1 MAKLLPPASKG
12 GSLAKI
18 SKPTTGGIS
27 SPLADSFLN
36 TKTKVITLE
45 TLFKDRVDREKK
57 SQSVKAKL
65 KEREQRDT
73 KETKLEKQP
82 TQKEAK
88 KKSTKTPGVSFL
100 DKIKNFIGKTILG
113 FFVVRLVDSAND
125 PKIKSFLDGAAAAG
139 DFIIDF
145 GGKIFDGL
153 VTFLDFGYGM
163 YDGLKKNVGDLFGEE
178 GVKQL
183 EDFASSFTKVA
194 NYTLITGMAFA
205 GFGEVAANAQKSLI
219 KKVARP
225 AAAAAVK
232 GISRL
237 VGKGAARVVLKG
249 LKLASPVFKKI
260 PIIGPLINFLI
271 SYFIFKE
278 PIGKAALRAVGS
290 AIFGAFGAVAGS
302 IVPVIG
308 TAIGGFLGSVAGDYG
323 GALLYD
329 AFFSGKDSLSS
340 GSDEAPDQ
348 RPGVPGGSVTPVA
361 GGKVSGNLKGSKEE
375 KWAAMIAMA
384 KKAGAKYPELVAAQF
399 ALESN
404 WGTALSAPN
413 NFFGIKATASEAGT
427 TSATQEVY
435 GGVTVNTAGKFKNFA
450 TPQDAVNHLVTQW
463 YKDYRGYSGV
473 NRAGSAEEAAELL
486 RKEGYAT
493 DPRYAGKLKRLLSQY
508 RNVQSASMRSGDSS
522 TSSVTVNTDTS
533 SSGAGIRNQSEGSK
547 LAGELGRYLD
557 AAGVGGFGSGVHQH
571 PEHPPWPR
579 ESGHRPGSLHYES
592 QGGRAIDIGGYG
604 PNLFKR
610 KIGAGVDDQTK
621 IIAAIQEWE
630 KKNNNPKRAEFVHEA
645 NDPRGHADH
654 VHIAYKR
661 GGVVPKDLY
670 ALLHKGEIVI
680 DPDSAGP
687 AKQMLLAIN
696 EANSYEGILKAIRDY
711 APYDA
716 LSQQTVVMSQ
726 PGSGSQQMYN
736 QGEGSVSYLPVSS
749 AGAASSP
756 KDILYKG
763 A

>member
-1 MAKLLPPASKG
+1 
-12 GSLAKI
+12 
-18 SKPTTGGIS
+18 
-27 SPLADSFLN
+27 
-36 TKTKVITLE
+36 
-45 TLFKDRVDREKK
+45 
-57 SQSVKAKL
+57 
-65 KEREQRDT
+65 
-73 KETKLEKQP
+73 
-82 TQKEAK
+82 
-88 KKSTKTPGVSFL
+88 
-100 DKIKNFIGKTILG
+100 
-113 FFVVRLVDSAND
+113 
-125 PKIKSFLDGAAAAG
+125 
-139 DFIIDF
+139 
-145 GGKIFDGL
+145 
-153 VTFLDFGYGM
+153 
-163 YDGLKKNVGDLFGEE
+163 
-178 GVKQL
+178 
-183 EDFASSFTKVA
+183 
-194 NYTLITGMAFA
+194 
-205 GFGEVAANAQKSLI
+205 
-219 KKVARP
+219 
-225 AAAAAVK
+225 
-232 GISRL
+232 
-237 VGKGAARVVLKG
+237 
-249 LKLASPVFKKI
+249 
-260 PIIGPLINFLI
+260 
-271 SYFIFKE
+271 
-278 PIGKAALRAVGS
+278 
-290 AIFGAFGAVAGS
+290 
-302 IVPVIG
+302 
-308 TAIGGFLGSVAGDYG
+308 
-323 GALLYD
+323 
-329 AFFSGKDSLSS
+329 
-340 GSDEAPDQ
+340 
-348 RPGVPGGSVTPVA
+348 SVTPVA
-361 GGKVSGNLKGSKEE
+361 GGKVSGNLKGTKEE
-375 KWAAMIAMA
+375 KWAAIIAMA

-399 ALESN
+399 ALESD

-493 DPRYAGKLKRLLSQY
+493 DPRYASKLKRLLSQY
-508 RNVQSASMRSGDSS
+508 RTVQSASMRSGDSS
-522 TSSVTVNTDTS
+522 TSTSSVITDAGPG

-547 LAGELGRYLD
+547 LAGELGRFLD
-557 AAGVGGFGSGVHQH
+557 SKGLGAFGSGVHQH

-579 ESGHRPGSLHYES
+579 ESGHRANSLHYES

-621 IIAAIQEWE
+621 IIAGIREWE
-630 KKNNNPKRAEFVHEA
+630 RKNNVTQRAEFAYEG

-749 AGAASSP
+749 AGATSSP

>member
-18 SKPTTGGIS
+18 SKPTTGGMS
-27 SPLADSFLN
+27 SPLAGRFLN
-36 TKTKVITLE
+36 TKKKVITLD

-100 DKIKNFIGKTILG
+100 DKVKNFIGKTILG

-139 DFIIDF
+139 DFIINF
-145 GGKIFDGL
+145 GGMIFDGL
-153 VTFLDFGYGM
+153 VTFLDKSYEV
-163 YDGLKKNVGDLFGEE
+163 YDGLKGTVGDLFGDE
-178 GVKQL
+178 GLKQF
-183 EDFASSFTKVA
+183 EDFSKSFVKVA
-194 NYTLITGMAFA
+194 NYTLITAMAFA
-205 GFGEVAANAQKSLI
+205 GFGETAAKAQKALI

-232 GISRL
+232 GIAKF
-237 VGKGAARVVLKG
+237 VGKGAARIVLKG
-249 LKLASPVFKKI
+249 LKLASPIFKKI
-260 PIIGPLINFLI
+260 PIIGPLINFAI
-271 SYFIFKE
+271 SYFILKE
-278 PIGKAALRAVGS
+278 PIGKAAFRAIGS
-290 AIFGAFGAVAGS
+290 ALFTALGAVIGGPLAPFTAFG
-302 IVPVIG
+302 
-308 TAIGGFLGSVAGDYG
+308 GSVLGDWAG
-323 GALLYD
+323 GALYD
-329 AFFSGKDSLSS
+329 GLFG
-340 GSDEAPDQ
+340 
-348 RPGVPGGSVTPVA
+348 
-361 GGKVSGNLKGSKEE
+361 
-375 KWAAMIAMA
+375 
-384 KKAGAKYPELVAAQF
+384 KKAEPNPFEPDDMPE
-399 ALESN
+399 
-404 WGTALSAPN
+404 
-413 NFFGIKATASEAGT
+413 
-427 TSATQEVY
+427 
-435 GGVTVNTAGKFKNFA
+435 
-450 TPQDAVNHLVTQW
+450 
-463 YKDYRGYSGV
+463 
-473 NRAGSAEEAAELL
+473 
-486 RKEGYAT
+486 
-493 DPRYAGKLKRLLSQY
+493 
-508 RNVQSASMRSGDSS
+508 SS
-522 TSSVTVNTDTS
+522 TMTPGAESSSTAYVAPS
-533 SSGAGIRNQSEGSK
+533 SSGPGIRNQSKGSK
-547 LAGELGRYLD
+547 MAGELGRYLD

-604 PNLFKR
+604 PNLFR
-610 KIGAGVDDQTK
+610 KQGLSGVDDQTQ
-621 IIAAIQEWE
+621 IIQAIMEWE
-630 KKNNNPKRAEFVHEA
+630 KQNGLTAKDRAEFAYEG
-645 NDPRGHADH
+645 NDPIGHADH
-654 VHIAYKR
+654 VHIAYRK

-670 ALLHKGEIVI
+670 ALLHKGEIVV

-696 EANSYEGILKAIRDY
+696 EADSYESIVKAIGDY

-716 LSQQTVVMSQ
+716 LSPQTIVMSQ

-736 QGEGSVSYLPVSS
+736 RGEGSVSYLPVPS
-749 AGAASSP
+749 AGATSSP

>member
-1 MAKLLPPASKG
+1 MAKLLPPVSKG

-18 SKPTTGGIS
+18 SKPTTGGMS
-27 SPLADSFLN
+27 SPLAGRFLN
-36 TKTKVITLE
+36 TKKKVITLD

-100 DKIKNFIGKTILG
+100 DKVKNFIGKTILG

-139 DFIIDF
+139 DFIINF

-153 VTFLDFGYGM
+153 VTFLDKSYEV
-163 YDGLKKNVGDLFGEE
+163 YDGLKGTVGDLFGDE
-178 GVKQL
+178 GLKQF
-183 EDFASSFTKVA
+183 EDFSKSFVKVA
-194 NYTLITGMAFA
+194 NYTLITAMAFA
-205 GFGEVAANAQKSLI
+205 GFGETAAKAQQALI

-232 GISRL
+232 GIARF

-249 LKLASPVFKKI
+249 LKLAAPVFKKI

-271 SYFIFKE
+271 SYFILKE

-290 AIFGAFGAVAGS
+290 AIFGALGAVAGS
-302 IVPVIG
+302 VVPVVG

-329 AFFSGKDSLSS
+329 AFFSGKESLAS
-340 GSDEAPDQ
+340 GSGEATDQ
-348 RPGVPGGSVTPVA
+348 KPGVSGGSMTP
-361 GGKVSGNLKGSKEE
+361 G
-375 KWAAMIAMA
+375 
-384 KKAGAKYPELVAAQF
+384 
-399 ALESN
+399 
-404 WGTALSAPN
+404 
-413 NFFGIKATASEAGT
+413 
-427 TSATQEVY
+427 
-435 GGVTVNTAGKFKNFA
+435 
-450 TPQDAVNHLVTQW
+450 
-463 YKDYRGYSGV
+463 
-473 NRAGSAEEAAELL
+473 
-486 RKEGYAT
+486 
-493 DPRYAGKLKRLLSQY
+493 
-508 RNVQSASMRSGDSS
+508 
-522 TSSVTVNTDTS
+522 TS
-533 SSGAGIRNQSEGSK
+533 SSTADVGPGSSGPGIRNQSEGSK
-547 LAGELGRYLD
+547 MAGELGRYLD
-557 AAGVGGFGSGVHQH
+557 KAGVGGFGSGVHQH

-604 PNLFKR
+604 PNLFRR
-610 KIGAGVDDQTK
+610 KIGPGVDDQTK
-621 IIAAIQEWE
+621 IIAAIVEWE
-630 KKNNNPKRAEFVHEA
+630 KKNNVTQRAEFAYEG
-645 NDPRGHADH
+645 NDPIGHADH
-654 VHIAYKR
+654 VHIAYRK

-670 ALLHKGEIVI
+670 ALLHKGEIVV

-696 EANSYEGILKAIRDY
+696 EADSYESIVKAIGDY

-716 LSQQTVVMSQ
+716 LSPQTIVMSQ

-736 QGEGSVSYLPVSS
+736 RGEGSVSYLPVPS
-749 AGAASSP
+749 AGATSSP

>member
-1 MAKLLPPASKG
+1 MAKLLPPVSRG

-18 SKPTTGGIS
+18 SKPTTGGMS
-27 SPLADSFLN
+27 SPLAGRFLN
-36 TKTKVITLE
+36 TKKKVITLD

-100 DKIKNFIGKTILG
+100 DKVKNFIGKTILG
-113 FFVVRLVDSAND
+113 FFVTRLVDSAND
-125 PKIKSFLDGAAAAG
+125 PKIRSFLDGAAAAT

-163 YDGLKKNVGDLFGEE
+163 YDGLKKNVGDLFGDE

-183 EDFASSFTKVA
+183 EDFAASFTKVA
-194 NYTLITGMAFA
+194 NYTLITAMAFA
-205 GFGEVAANAQKSLI
+205 GFGETAAAAQKSLI

-225 AAAAAVK
+225 VAAAAVK
-232 GISRL
+232 GIAKF

-249 LKLASPVFKKI
+249 LKLASPIFKKI
-260 PIIGPLINFLI
+260 PIIGPLINFAI
-271 SYFIFKE
+271 SYFILKE
-278 PIGKAALRAVGS
+278 PLGKAAFRTIGAAL
-290 AIFGAFGAVAGS
+290 FGALGAL
-302 IVPVIG
+302 
-308 TAIGGFLGSVAGDYG
+308 IGGPFTVFTGLLGQSVGDWAG
-323 GALLYD
+323 GALYD
-329 AFFSGKDSLSS
+329 GLFGK
-340 GSDEAPDQ
+340 
-348 RPGVPGGSVTPVA
+348 
-361 GGKVSGNLKGSKEE
+361 N
-375 KWAAMIAMA
+375 
-384 KKAGAKYPELVAAQF
+384 
-399 ALESN
+399 
-404 WGTALSAPN
+404 
-413 NFFGIKATASEAGT
+413 ASEPNPFESDDMPEGST
-427 TSATQEVY
+427 M
-435 GGVTVNTAGKFKNFA
+435 
-450 TPQDAVNHLVTQW
+450 TP
-463 YKDYRGYSGV
+463 G
-473 NRAGSAEEAAELL
+473 AE
-486 RKEGYAT
+486 
-493 DPRYAGKLKRLLSQY
+493 S
-508 RNVQSASMRSGDSS
+508 SS
-522 TSSVTVNTDTS
+522 TAYVAPS
-533 SSGAGIRNQSEGSK
+533 SSGPGIRNQSKGSK
-547 LAGELGRYLD
+547 MAGELGRFLD
-557 AAGVGGFGSGVHQH
+557 AKGVGGFGSGVHQH

-604 PNLFKR
+604 PNLFR
-610 KIGAGVDDQTK
+610 KQGLSGVDDQTQ
-621 IIAAIQEWE
+621 IIQAIMEWE
-630 KKNNNPKRAEFVHEA
+630 KQNGLTAKDRAEFAYEG
-645 NDPRGHADH
+645 NDPIGHADH
-654 VHIAYKR
+654 VHIAYRK

-670 ALLHKGEIVI
+670 ALLHKGEIVV

-696 EANSYEGILKAIRDY
+696 EADSYEGIVKAIGDY

-716 LSQQTVVMSQ
+716 LSPQTIVMSQ

-736 QGEGSVSYLPVSS
+736 RGEGSVSYLPVPS
-749 AGAASSP
+749 AGATSSP

>member
-18 SKPTTGGIS
+18 SKPTTGGMS
-27 SPLADSFLN
+27 SPLAGRFLN
-36 TKTKVITLE
+36 TKKKVITLD

-100 DKIKNFIGKTILG
+100 DKVKNFIGKTILG

-125 PKIKSFLDGAAAAG
+125 PRIASFLDGAAAAG
-139 DFIIDF
+139 DFIINF

-153 VTFLDFGYGM
+153 VTFLDKSYEV
-163 YDGLKKNVGDLFGEE
+163 YDGLKGTVGDLFGDEGLKQFEE
-178 GVKQL
+178 FSK
-183 EDFASSFTKVA
+183 SFVKVA
-194 NYTLITGMAFA
+194 NYTLITAMAFA
-205 GFGEVAANAQKSLI
+205 GFGETAAKAQKALI

-225 AAAAAVK
+225 VAAAAVK
-232 GISRL
+232 GIAKF

-249 LKLASPVFKKI
+249 LKLASPIFKKI
-260 PIIGPLINFLI
+260 PIIGPLINFAI
-271 SYFIFKE
+271 SYFILKE
-278 PIGKAALRAVGS
+278 PIGKAAFRAIGS
-290 AIFGAFGAVAGS
+290 ALFAALGAV
-302 IVPVIG
+302 
-308 TAIGGFLGSVAGDYG
+308 IGGPLAPFTGFGGSVLGDWAG
-323 GALLYD
+323 GALYD
-329 AFFSGKDSLSS
+329 GLFG
-340 GSDEAPDQ
+340 
-348 RPGVPGGSVTPVA
+348 
-361 GGKVSGNLKGSKEE
+361 
-375 KWAAMIAMA
+375 
-384 KKAGAKYPELVAAQF
+384 KKAEPNPFEPDDMPE
-399 ALESN
+399 
-404 WGTALSAPN
+404 
-413 NFFGIKATASEAGT
+413 
-427 TSATQEVY
+427 
-435 GGVTVNTAGKFKNFA
+435 
-450 TPQDAVNHLVTQW
+450 
-463 YKDYRGYSGV
+463 
-473 NRAGSAEEAAELL
+473 
-486 RKEGYAT
+486 
-493 DPRYAGKLKRLLSQY
+493 
-508 RNVQSASMRSGDSS
+508 SS
-522 TSSVTVNTDTS
+522 TMTPGAESSSTAYVAPS
-533 SSGAGIRNQSEGSK
+533 SSGPGIRNQSKGSK
-547 LAGELGRYLD
+547 MAGELGRYLD

-604 PNLFKR
+604 PNLFR
-610 KIGAGVDDQTK
+610 KQGLSGVDDQTQ
-621 IIAAIQEWE
+621 IIQAIMEWE
-630 KKNNNPKRAEFVHEA
+630 KQNGLTAKDRAEFAYEG
-645 NDPRGHADH
+645 NDPIGHADH
-654 VHIAYKR
+654 VHIAYRK

-670 ALLHKGEIVI
+670 ALLHKGEIVV

-696 EANSYEGILKAIRDY
+696 EADSYESIVKAIGDY

-716 LSQQTVVMSQ
+716 LSPQTIVMSQ

-736 QGEGSVSYLPVSS
+736 RGEGSVSYLPVPS
-749 AGAASSP
+749 AGATSSP

>member
-1 MAKLLPPASKG
+1 MAKLLPPVSRG

-18 SKPTTGGIS
+18 SKSTTGGMS
-27 SPLADSFLN
+27 SPLAGGFLN
-36 TKTKVITLE
+36 TKKKVITLD

-88 KKSTKTPGVSFL
+88 KKSTKTPGISFL
-100 DKIKNFIGKTILG
+100 DKVKNFIGKTILG

-125 PKIKSFLDGAAAAG
+125 PKIRSFLDGAAAAT

-163 YDGLKKNVGDLFGEE
+163 YDGLKKNVGDLFGDE

-183 EDFASSFTKVA
+183 EDFAASFTKVA

-205 GFGEVAANAQKSLI
+205 GFGETAAAAQKSLI

-225 AAAAAVK
+225 VAAAAVK
-232 GISRL
+232 GIAKF

-249 LKLASPVFKKI
+249 LKLASPIFKKI
-260 PIIGPLINFLI
+260 PIIGPLINFAI
-271 SYFIFKE
+271 SYFILKE
-278 PIGKAALRAVGS
+278 PIGKATFRAIGS
-290 AIFGAFGAVAGS
+290 ALFTALGAVIGGPLAPFTAFG
-302 IVPVIG
+302 
-308 TAIGGFLGSVAGDYG
+308 GSVLGDWAG
-323 GALLYD
+323 GALYD
-329 AFFSGKDSLSS
+329 GLFG
-340 GSDEAPDQ
+340 
-348 RPGVPGGSVTPVA
+348 
-361 GGKVSGNLKGSKEE
+361 
-375 KWAAMIAMA
+375 
-384 KKAGAKYPELVAAQF
+384 KKAEPNPFEPDDMPE
-399 ALESN
+399 
-404 WGTALSAPN
+404 
-413 NFFGIKATASEAGT
+413 
-427 TSATQEVY
+427 
-435 GGVTVNTAGKFKNFA
+435 
-450 TPQDAVNHLVTQW
+450 
-463 YKDYRGYSGV
+463 
-473 NRAGSAEEAAELL
+473 
-486 RKEGYAT
+486 
-493 DPRYAGKLKRLLSQY
+493 
-508 RNVQSASMRSGDSS
+508 SS
-522 TSSVTVNTDTS
+522 TMTPGAESSSTAYVAPS
-533 SSGAGIRNQSEGSK
+533 SSGPGIRNQSKGSK
-547 LAGELGRYLD
+547 MAGELGRYLD

-604 PNLFKR
+604 PNLFR
-610 KIGAGVDDQTK
+610 KQGLSGVDDQTQ
-621 IIAAIQEWE
+621 IIQAIMEWE
-630 KKNNNPKRAEFVHEA
+630 KQNGLTAKDRAEFAYEG
-645 NDPRGHADH
+645 NDPIGHADH
-654 VHIAYKR
+654 VHIAYRK

-670 ALLHKGEIVI
+670 ALLHKGEIVV

-696 EANSYEGILKAIRDY
+696 EADSYESIVKAIGDY

-716 LSQQTVVMSQ
+716 LSPQTIVMSQ

-736 QGEGSVSYLPVSS
+736 RGEGSVSYLPVPS
-749 AGAASSP
+749 AGATSSP

>member
-18 SKPTTGGIS
+18 SKPTTGGMS
-27 SPLADSFLN
+27 SPLAGRFLN
-36 TKTKVITLE
+36 TKKKVITLD

-100 DKIKNFIGKTILG
+100 DKVKNFIGKTILG

-139 DFIIDF
+139 DFIINF
-145 GGKIFDGL
+145 GGMIFDGL
-153 VTFLDFGYGM
+153 VTFLDKSYEV
-163 YDGLKKNVGDLFGEE
+163 YDGLKGTVGDLFGDEGLKQFEE
-178 GVKQL
+178 FSK
-183 EDFASSFTKVA
+183 SFVKVA
-194 NYTLITGMAFA
+194 NYTLITAMAFA
-205 GFGEVAANAQKSLI
+205 GFGETAAKAQKALI

-232 GISRL
+232 GIAKF
-237 VGKGAARVVLKG
+237 VGKGAARIVLKG
-249 LKLASPVFKKI
+249 LKLASPIFKKI
-260 PIIGPLINFLI
+260 PIIGPLINFAI
-271 SYFIFKE
+271 SYFILKE
-278 PIGKAALRAVGS
+278 PIGKAAFRAIGS
-290 AIFGAFGAVAGS
+290 ALFTALGAVIGGPLAPFTAFG
-302 IVPVIG
+302 
-308 TAIGGFLGSVAGDYG
+308 GSVLGDWAG
-323 GALLYD
+323 GALYD
-329 AFFSGKDSLSS
+329 GLFG
-340 GSDEAPDQ
+340 
-348 RPGVPGGSVTPVA
+348 
-361 GGKVSGNLKGSKEE
+361 
-375 KWAAMIAMA
+375 
-384 KKAGAKYPELVAAQF
+384 KKAEPNPFEPDDMPE
-399 ALESN
+399 
-404 WGTALSAPN
+404 
-413 NFFGIKATASEAGT
+413 
-427 TSATQEVY
+427 
-435 GGVTVNTAGKFKNFA
+435 
-450 TPQDAVNHLVTQW
+450 
-463 YKDYRGYSGV
+463 
-473 NRAGSAEEAAELL
+473 
-486 RKEGYAT
+486 
-493 DPRYAGKLKRLLSQY
+493 
-508 RNVQSASMRSGDSS
+508 SS
-522 TSSVTVNTDTS
+522 TMTPGAESSSTAYVAPS
-533 SSGAGIRNQSEGSK
+533 SSGPGIRNQSKGSK
-547 LAGELGRYLD
+547 MAGELGRYLD

-604 PNLFKR
+604 PNLFR
-610 KIGAGVDDQTK
+610 KQGLSGVDDQTQ
-621 IIAAIQEWE
+621 IIQAIMEWE
-630 KKNNNPKRAEFVHEA
+630 KQNGLTAKDRAEFAYEG
-645 NDPRGHADH
+645 NDPIGHADH
-654 VHIAYKR
+654 VHIAYRK

-670 ALLHKGEIVI
+670 ALLHKGEIVV

-696 EANSYEGILKAIRDY
+696 EADSYESIVKAIGDY

-716 LSQQTVVMSQ
+716 LSPQTIVMSQ

-736 QGEGSVSYLPVSS
+736 QGEGSVSYLPVPS
-749 AGAASSP
+749 AGATSSP

>member
-1 MAKLLPPASKG
+1 MAKLLPPVSKG

-18 SKPTTGGIS
+18 SKPTTGGMS
-27 SPLADSFLN
+27 SPLADGFLN
-36 TKTKVITLE
+36 TKKKVITLD

-100 DKIKNFIGKTILG
+100 DKVKNFIGKTILG

-125 PKIKSFLDGAAAAG
+125 PKIRSFLDGAAAAT

-163 YDGLKKNVGDLFGEE
+163 YDGLKKNVGDLFGDE

-183 EDFASSFTKVA
+183 EDFAASFTKVA
-194 NYTLITGMAFA
+194 NYTLITAMAFA
-205 GFGEVAANAQKSLI
+205 GFGETAAAAQKSLI

-225 AAAAAVK
+225 VAAAAVK
-232 GISRL
+232 GISKF

-249 LKLASPVFKKI
+249 LKLAAPVFKKI

-271 SYFIFKE
+271 SYYIFKE

-290 AIFGAFGAVAGS
+290 AI
-302 IVPVIG
+302 G
-308 TAIGGFLGSVAGDYG
+308 TALGGAIGALAGVGVMSWAAAPIGGFLGGVGGDYVG
-323 GALLYD
+323 GWLYD
-329 AFFSGKDSLSS
+329 AFFKRKKDPFTSDGTEESPAELQYTPGTPGSS
-340 GSDEAPDQ
+340 MT
-348 RPGVPGGSVTPVA
+348 PGV
-361 GGKVSGNLKGSKEE
+361 
-375 KWAAMIAMA
+375 
-384 KKAGAKYPELVAAQF
+384 
-399 ALESN
+399 
-404 WGTALSAPN
+404 
-413 NFFGIKATASEAGT
+413 
-427 TSATQEVY
+427 
-435 GGVTVNTAGKFKNFA
+435 
-450 TPQDAVNHLVTQW
+450 
-463 YKDYRGYSGV
+463 
-473 NRAGSAEEAAELL
+473 
-486 RKEGYAT
+486 
-493 DPRYAGKLKRLLSQY
+493 DP
-508 RNVQSASMRSGDSS
+508 
-522 TSSVTVNTDTS
+522 S
-533 SSGAGIRNQSEGSK
+533 SSGPGIRNQSKGSK
-547 LAGELGRYLD
+547 MAGELGRYLD

-604 PNLFKR
+604 PNLFR
-610 KIGAGVDDQTK
+610 KQGLSGVDDQTQ
-621 IIAAIQEWE
+621 IIQAIMEWE
-630 KKNNNPKRAEFVHEA
+630 KQNGLTAKDRAEFAYEG
-645 NDPRGHADH
+645 NDPIGHADH
-654 VHIAYKR
+654 VHIAYRK

-670 ALLHKGEIVI
+670 ALLHKGEIVV

-696 EANSYEGILKAIRDY
+696 EADSYEGIVKAIGDY

-716 LSQQTVVMSQ
+716 LSPQTIVMSQ

-736 QGEGSVSYLPVSS
+736 RGEGSVSYLPVPS
-749 AGAASSP
+749 AGATSSP